1 MSKHTSGVVVAALA
15 LLLAAPAGAWGP
27 SFYSAAVN
35 GDYVV
40 GGNASRTPAN
50 SGTQGADPFPV
61 AVAWPGTVV
70 KAYLNWN
77 YLTDTPGAPGLSS
90 VTLNGA
96 PVAAGLTSL
105 SAPDTCWGRGFMIS
119 YTADVTAIVSAAGP
133 GVFAVGS
140 AVDDPATGSL
150 GEGASLLVV
159 YDDGGPSRYVH
170 VYEGA
175 VNSSAA
181 SPSTG
186 VFSMDFGPAYP
197 GGPTHY
203 FVNALDGQTFGIPG
217 EDDFYINGVLVS
229 GTLPGTNAIG
239 NAWAGLLGPGG
250 GSLDTLV
257 RYDHAEADISALM
270 SLGDTSIF
278 METAGSPA
286 GWDCIGHTFGA
297 FSYVPEPASISFV
310 LIGLGLLRRRR
321 A

>member
-15 LLLAAPAGAWGP
+15 LLMAAPAGAWGP
-27 SFYSAAVN
+27 AFYSATVN

-40 GGNASRTPAN
+40 GGNSSRTPGN
-50 SGTQGADPFPV
+50 SGTQGDPFPI

-77 YLTDTPGAPGLSS
+77 YLTWTPGAPAEAS
-90 VTLNGA
+90 VTLNGF
-96 PVAAGLTSL
+96 PVVAGLTSV
-105 SAPDTCWGRGFMIS
+105 SAPDTCWGRDFMAS
-119 YTADVTAIVSAAGP
+119 YTADVTAIVAAAGP
-133 GVFAVGS
+133 GVFGVGS
-140 AVDDPATGSL
+140 AVDDPFSGSL
-150 GEGASLLVV
+150 GEGVSLLVV
-159 YDDGGPSRYVH
+159 YDNGGPARHVN

-175 VNSSAA
+175 ANSNFL

-186 VFSMDFGPAYP
+186 VFSMDFAPAYP

-203 FVNALDGQTFGIPG
+203 FVNALDGQTFGLLG

-229 GTLPGTNAIG
+229 GALPGTNAIG

-257 RYDHAEADISALM
+257 RYDHAEADIAALM

-278 METAGSPA
+278 METAGSPS

-297 FSYVPEPASISFV
+297 FSYVPEPASISLV
-310 LIGLGLLRRRR
+310 LIGLGLRRRRR